1 MIFFVVLML
10 TWQYYSQALASPFA
24 QTDFA
29 QTEYSDYETNFDDA
43 IYQEIDSDFCVLQ
56 ELGVTG
62 KTYQFF
68 NPYFI

>member
-1 MIFFVVLML
+1 MNCFVFLML
-10 TWQYYSQALASPFA
+10 IWQYYSQALASPFA
-24 QTDFA
+24 QTDFDLN
-29 QTEYSDYETNFDDA
+29 ENSDYDINYDEA
-43 IYQEIDSDFCVLQ
+43 IYENIDSDFCVLQ